1 MNDQLNAQ
9 QKKVQKRSR
18 ISIIVLLLVF
28 IAPWLF
34 ALFFYMNPE
43 FQPGPKNKGILYKP
57 VVNISEFNFVT
68 TDGNKFTLQEL
79 LGKWTLVYIG
89 GRSCATMCQ
98 ETLLKARN
106 GIIAQGKE
114 GSRVR
119 YIYIST
125 DKQFIQAESLK
136 SEYAGLILLTP
147 VDDGSKDSLSLFSTG
162 KEAQVGKDD
171 RLYLVDPAGNILM
184 YYPAGFKDLGL
195 MEDLKH
201 LLKL

>member
-1 MNDQLNAQ
+1 MNDQLNAE

-18 ISIIVLLLVF
+18 TSIVILLLVF

-34 ALFFYMNPE
+34 ALFFYMNPQ

-57 VVNISEFNFVT
+57 VINLNKFNFVSVE
-68 TDGNKFTLQEL
+68 GNPFTLEEL
-79 LGKWTLVYIG
+79 LGKWTLIYIG
-89 GRSCATMCQ
+89 GAECAAMCQ

-114 GSRVR
+114 GTRVR
-119 YIYIST
+119 YIYISLE
-125 DKQFIQAESLK
+125 QRFAQLESLK
-136 SEYAGLILLTP
+136 NKYAGLILLTAANEA
-147 VDDGSKDSLSLFSTG
+147 GLDSLSMFRAG
-162 KEAQVGKDD
+162 NDGQVGKDD
-171 RLYLVDPAGNILM
+171 RLYLVDPAGNLLM
-184 YYPAGFKDLGL
+184 HYPAGFKDLGL